1 MAHTMEKEKMLA
13 GQPYRSADD
22 LLRSERKHARRL
34 ERAFNDTLP
43 DEFEK
48 RAAILTTLLGALG
61 KNAEIEPPFYCDYGY
76 NIRAGDNFY
85 ANFGCVF
92 LDCALITIGN
102 NVFLGPNVQLYTATH
117 SLAAEERNRGMES
130 AQPIVIGDSVW
141 ICGGV
146 IINPGLTIEW
156 GTTIGAGSVV
166 TRNIPAGVFAAG
178 NPCTVIR
185 NLVTPQS
192 FQFDS

>member
-22 LLRSERKHARRL
+22 LLRSERKHAQRL
-34 ERAFNDTLP
+34 QRVFNDTLP
-43 DEFEK
+43 DEIEK

-146 IINPGLTIEW
+146 IINSGLTIEW

-178 NPCTVIR
+178 NPCAVIR